1 MPITSR
7 SMRVLSG
14 ALVLL
19 LMAGCGSTQDRED
32 PQPNIQ
38 FTSAIDA
45 LASLRISGDEV
56 EPYEDFNS
64 MQKTADVTAWASMAS
79 IEGVRTVG
87 SSSNAGDK
95 AYYLQVELKIERA
108 TPLTPSVTVEFL
120 LPSTTPEQAQQ
131 NADAF
136 SRTLPSDPMLMFLRA
151 KQGPAEEGLHRL
163 INSKALWVDDANGP
177 LAPLAEEGAA
187 QEPLYQKVFQD
198 KGSVASIADQL
209 LP

>member
-1 MPITSR
+1 MFWR
-7 SMRVLSG
+7 SCALADGGVRVDSG
-14 ALVLL
+14 PE
-19 LMAGCGSTQDRED
+19 DR
-32 PQPNIQ
+32 QPSKQ

-87 SSSNAGDK
+87 SSSIAGDK

-108 TPLTPSVTVEFL
+108 TPLTPSVIVEFL

-151 KQGPAEEGLHRL
+151 KQRPCRR
-163 INSKALWVDDANGP
+163 
-177 LAPLAEEGAA
+177 GA
-187 QEPLYQKVFQD
+187 
-198 KGSVASIADQL
+198 S
-209 LP
+209 